1 MASEIRV
8 DSLKTT
14 SGLGTVTFN
23 NSGVVLSGIVTAKS
37 ASFTGSVTAKS
48 ASFTSSV
55 NVPTVSSDFIG
66 GNSLE
71 INKISSLA
79 GLGGTITFNGDGIVL
94 SGIATVTSIDSNEAK
109 VRGDLQVFN
118 STTGTRTTLQT
129 STAAGDNIIILPP
142 NNGNGYQIL
151 RNDGTPGTLEFT
163 DKIVSGTVNAGG
175 TNPFPST
182 NGPTYV
188 DFLNIPTWVKRI
200 TVMFSGVSLDGTN
213 NYLFQIG
220 SGSIANSGYTGQST
234 FTATGAATISS
245 TNGIPIYAPAASYLL
260 FGSLSIVNI
269 SGNSWVFSGLFGSTA
284 GGLFNS
290 TCTGGI
296 TLSGVLDRIR
306 ITTTGTN
313 KFDAGSINILYE

>member
-37 ASFTGSVTAKS
+37 ASFT
-48 ASFTSSV
+48 SSV
-55 NVPTVSSDFIG
+55 NAPIVSSDFIG
-66 GNSLE
+66 CNSLE

-109 VRGDLQVFN
+109 VRGNLQVFN

-151 RNDGTPGTLEFT
+151 RSDGTPGTLEFT

-200 TVMFSGVSLDGTN
+200 TVMFNGVSTSGTSMSN
-213 NYLFQIG
+213 LLVQLG
-220 SGSIANSGYTGQST
+220 TSSGAENSGYTATAYGQT
-234 FTATGAATISS
+234 NVVLTTNAGFILNCTTVVATDSRSGMLTISTIGS
-245 TNGIPIYAPAASYLL
+245 NTWIASGTVSPANGQLATC
-260 FGSLSIVNI
+260 
-269 SGNSWVFSGLFGSTA
+269 SG
-284 GGLFNS
+284 
-290 TCTGGI
+290 I
-296 TLSGVLDRIR
+296 KTLSDILDRIR
-306 ITTTGTN
+306 ITTASYVLNPATAN